1 MDPRL
6 EAHLYPGNIFEE
18 DSNPLGNPFRE
29 SVWFALEP
37 CRALTRYEGIVFQ
50 VAQFHIFV
58 SVHRSRRKDVRAEY
72 LRRKID
78 AGPGIC
84 SCKELDVM

>member
-1 MDPRL
+1 
-6 EAHLYPGNIFEE
+6 
-18 DSNPLGNPFRE
+18 
-29 SVWFALEP
+29 
-37 CRALTRYEGIVFQ
+37 
-50 VAQFHIFV
+50 V